1 VTAAIPRTVND
12 ISAPWLTASLR
23 EHGVLGDASVT
34 VVATEPLGVGTGF
47 LGQLGRLRLTYDRPD
62 ATAPP
67 TMVAKLPSLD
77 PGGRQVAELFQL
89 YDREVRFYRQLS
101 TQMPLRVPRCYAAAA
116 HPDAGDY
123 ILLLEDLGHLAIGD
137 DAAGCS
143 AVEAEVAIRTLARLH
158 RAFWES
164 PALDRLD
171 WVPMVNAP
179 VHHFTEPAYAGSLE
193 PFLKNFGDVL
203 SPRMRELTERMS
215 GHIVPLLDAG
225 SQAPRTLIHGDYRLD
240 NLFFHERDVAAIDW
254 QIACRGQG
262 AFDVAYF
269 LGGCLDP
276 AVRRAEEMRL
286 LRLWHGIVTDG
297 NPVKYPF
304 ETALEDYR
312 RSVLYCNVYTVIA
325 IGSLDPTNERGMAV
339 FTGWLRRRSAAIE
352 DLDAGELLPT

>member
-1 VTAAIPRTVND
+1 MAPIPRTAD
-12 ISAPWLTASLR
+12 AITAPWLTAALR
-23 EHGVLGDASVT
+23 EHGVLSDTSVT
-34 VVATEPLGVGTGF
+34 VVAAEPLGVGTGF
-47 LGQLGRLRLTYDRPD
+47 LGQLARLRLTYDRPD

-77 PGGRQVAELFQL
+77 PGGRQVSELFQF
-89 YDREVRFYRQLS
+89 YDREVRFYRQLAGR
-101 TQMPLRVPRCYAAAA
+101 MPLRVPRCYATAADA
-116 HPDAGDY
+116 GAGDY
-123 ILLLEDLGHLAIGD
+123 LLLLEDFGHLPMGD
-137 DAAGCS
+137 DAAGCT
-143 AVEAEVAIRTLARLH
+143 AVEAEVAIRTLAGLH

-164 PALDRLD
+164 PELERLD

-179 VHHFTEPAYAGSLE
+179 IHHFTEPAYAGSLE
-193 PFLKNFGDVL
+193 PFLKNFGDAL
-203 SPRMRELTERMS
+203 SPKMRELTERMA
-215 GHIVPLLDAG
+215 GRIIPLLDAG
-225 SQAPRTLIHGDYRLD
+225 SQVPRTLIHGDYRLD
-240 NLFFHERDVAAIDW
+240 NLFFQGREVAAIDW

-297 NPVKYPF
+297 SPVKYAF
-304 ETALEDYR
+304 EDAVQDYR

-352 DLDAGELLPT
+352 DLDAGELLPK